1 LKVTKIKDYFSDT
14 GKKKQL
20 EMALF
25 GGSLEENVENGGLNM
40 NRWTGI
46 VDNIRLEIIQ

>member
-25 GGSLEENVENGGLNM
+25 GGSLEENVENGGLDM
-40 NRWTGI
+40 NSWRRS
-46 VDNIRLEIIQ
+46 VDNLRLEIIQ